1 MSRNFRRGPGMS
13 GPIATAAGL
22 VVGRGGAAAA
32 GPLDFRIAAG
42 EALVVTGANG
52 AGKST
57 LLRTLAGLLPP
68 VAGRIAVT
76 SATAPDGEAARTL
89 AEIAHYVG
97 HRNAMKPNISVG
109 ENLAFWRRYLGGN
122 QDGSRGSGRSIADC
136 LDALG
141 LPDLSHLPQG
151 YLSAG
156 QQRRASLARLL
167 LVPRPVW
174 ILDEPTSALD
184 AASQL
189 TFAEIVEAHVAAGGL
204 VIAAT
209 HQPLGLSTTLTL
221 DLTPSAHAAR
231 EAERAAPSIDAA
243 ELAAA
248 EGWL

>member
-1 MSRNFRRGPGMS
+1 MS
-13 GPIATAAGL
+13 GPIATASGL
-22 VVGRGGAAAA
+22 VVGRGGSAAA

-68 VAGRIAVT
+68 VAGRIDVT
-76 SATAPDGEAARTL
+76 GATAPDGEAARTL

-109 ENLAFWRRYLGGN
+109 ENLAFWRRYLGG
-122 QDGSRGSGRSIADC
+122 SRGGGRSIAEC

-221 DLTPSAHAAR
+221 DLTPSVHAAR
-231 EAERAAPSIDAA
+231 EADRAAPSIDAA

>member
-1 MSRNFRRGPGMS
+1 MS

-57 LLRTLAGLLPP
+57 LLRTLAGLLPS
-68 VAGRIAVT
+68 VAGRIDVT
-76 SATAPDGEAARTL
+76 GATAPDGEPARTL

-97 HRNAMKPNISVG
+97 HRNAMKPTISVG

-122 QDGSRGSGRSIADC
+122 RDGGRAVADC

-189 TFAEIVEAHVAAGGL
+189 KFAGIVEAHVAAGGL

-209 HQPLGLSTTLTL
+209 HQPLGLSRTLTL
-221 DLTPSAHAAR
+221 DLTPSAHATR
-231 EAERAAPSIDAA
+231 EADRAAPSIDAA

>member
-1 MSRNFRRGPGMS
+1 MS
-13 GPIATAAGL
+13 GPQVTASAL

-32 GPLDFRIAAG
+32 GPLDLRIAAG
-42 EALVVTGANG
+42 EALIVTGANG

-68 VAGRIAVT
+68 VAGRIDVAG
-76 SATAPDGEAARTL
+76 ATAPDGEVARSL

-109 ENLAFWRRYLGGN
+109 ENLAFWRRYLGGGHGACA
-122 QDGSRGSGRSIADC
+122 DRPIAEC
-136 LDALG
+136 LEALG
-141 LPDLSHLPQG
+141 LPDLSHLPHG

-167 LVPRPVW
+167 LVARPVW

-189 TFAEIVEAHVAAGGL
+189 RFAEIVEAHVAAGGL
-204 VIAAT
+204 VVAAT
-209 HQPLGLSTTLTL
+209 HQPLGLSAARTL
-221 DLTPSAHAAR
+221 DLTPAGSLVANAG
-231 EAERAAPSIDAA
+231 RAVPAIDEA

>member
-1 MSRNFRRGPGMS
+1 MSRNFRRGPGVS

-76 SATAPDGEAARTL
+76 GATAADGEAARTL
-89 AEIAHYVG
+89 AEIALYVG

-109 ENLAFWRRYLGGN
+109 ENLAFWRRYLGGSR
-122 QDGSRGSGRSIADC
+122 DGGRSIAEC

-189 TFAEIVEAHVAAGGL
+189 KFAEIGEAHVAAGGL

-221 DLTPSAHAAR
+221 DLTPSAQAAR
-231 EAERAAPSIDAA
+231 DTDRAAPAIDAA